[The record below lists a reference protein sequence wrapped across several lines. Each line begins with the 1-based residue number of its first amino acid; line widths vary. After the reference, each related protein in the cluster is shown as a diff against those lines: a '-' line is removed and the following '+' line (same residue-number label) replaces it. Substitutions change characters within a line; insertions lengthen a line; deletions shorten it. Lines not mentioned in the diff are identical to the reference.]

1 MQRFRNRHPR
11 SSPGRNRSTQQ
22 IQYQRKKESCHKSE
36 RLYQHVVRQRNIS
49 RKEKRF
55 AE

>member
-36 RLYQHVVRQRNIS
+36 RLYQPFNMQNYDNNLSQTIL
-49 RKEKRF
+49 
-55 AE
+55 